1 MRLNSKKQ
9 VKKKLN
15 SNNEAIKLHN
25 IKLANTEKVIMKVQ
39 TDFKQIF
46 LQQQGDQISL
56 CQKNPKDG
64 VQIK

>member
-1 MRLNSKKQ
+1 
-9 VKKKLN
+9 
-15 SNNEAIKLHN
+15 
-25 IKLANTEKVIMKVQ
+25 MKVQ

-64 VQIK
+64 VQIKQQKGKKIPIHLQDQVAKDI